1 MQIFTVEIAGI
12 LGASDNI
19 AQGTATGYSI
29 DSRSVQPGDL
39 FFAIRGPRF
48 DGHAYVG
55 QALEK
60 GAVAAVVRE
69 DFECGQ
75 SARPLIH
82 VPNPERGL
90 QELAAVVRRRWGGP
104 VIGITGSA
112 GKTTTKEMIAAVL
125 GRRLRVLK
133 SAGNLNNHL
142 GVPLTLLRLA
152 PDCEVAVVEMAMS
165 APGEIARLASVAGPQ
180 TGVVTNVAPAHLEF
194 FDSVDAIAR
203 AKRELIEHLQPPQTA
218 VLNHD
223 DERVLGFR
231 RGFRG
236 RVVTF
241 GFTEGS
247 DYRALRVRPSIVS
260 ASGRPSTEF
269 EVQGP
274 EGAEW
279 YSIPLPGR
287 HNVENALAAIAT
299 GGTFGIMPTD
309 SRTALESLRLPEQR
323 SDVLSLAQNISVI
336 NDAYNSNPR
345 AMERMIETLA
355 AWPGAQRR
363 IIVAGEMLELGVS
376 SPELHRHIGRECA
389 RAGID
394 WLIAVQGDASLFLEG
409 ARDAGLPP
417 ERMAFFAAA
426 REAGRFCRSLMRAGD
441 VILVKGSR
449 GVGLEAA
456 IAAMQETG

>member
-1 MQIFTVEIAGI
+1 
-12 LGASDNI
+12 
-19 AQGTATGYSI
+19 
-29 DSRSVQPGDL
+29 
-39 FFAIRGPRF
+39 
-48 DGHAYVG
+48 
-55 QALEK
+55 
-60 GAVAAVVRE
+60 
-69 DFECGQ
+69 
-75 SARPLIH
+75 
-82 VPNPERGL
+82 
-90 QELAAVVRRRWGGP
+90 
-104 VIGITGSA
+104 
-112 GKTTTKEMIAAVL
+112 
-125 GRRLRVLK
+125 
-133 SAGNLNNHL
+133 
-142 GVPLTLLRLA
+142 
-152 PDCEVAVVEMAMS
+152 EMAMS

-299 GGTFGIMPTD
+299 GGAFGITPAD
-309 SRTALESLRLPEQR
+309 SRAALESLRLPGQR
-323 SDVLSLAQNISVI
+323 TDVLSLAQNISVI

-363 IIVAGEMLELGVS
+363 IIVAGEMIELGAS

-417 ERMAFFAAA
+417 EQMAFFAAA